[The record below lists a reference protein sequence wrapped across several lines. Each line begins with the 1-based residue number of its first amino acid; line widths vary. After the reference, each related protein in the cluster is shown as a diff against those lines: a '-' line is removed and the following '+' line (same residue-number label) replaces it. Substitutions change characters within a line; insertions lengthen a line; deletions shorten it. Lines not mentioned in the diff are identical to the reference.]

1 METTSHPRDAAH
13 NEPANKKLKMELPDP
28 LTTGRASSFPT
39 DDKFL
44 RLLVNI
50 KADVVRPA
58 DNKIFVANRT
68 DNIVDVWKG
77 LVAHNFLSCPV
88 LQKTK
93 HRYYGFIDMWDILK
107 YVVDFF
113 GTKDDQLLRN
123 SDDWIKLVS
132 AHDEF
137 MKKTV
142 NDIMKY
148 PLTKRNPFFPI
159 HSGFSLFS
167 AIEALAREKNLHR
180 VPIVDADRKLITV
193 ITQSQIVQI
202 LNKHLD
208 SFGERKNKPVAMM
221 DRFFEDVYTIHE
233 DAVAMDAFKMMVER
247 EVSGLAVIDTDGK
260 LTGTI
265 SVRDLKAISVDAR
278 MFWRLYQTVKNF
290 LLKIRK
296 ENNETGGDRPR
307 SVVTVRSSDT
317 LETVVKRLAEHD
329 IHRIFIVDE
338 LKKPIGVISLKDVL
352 YEIISG

>member
-1 METTSHPRDAAH
+1 METTAHARDAAR
-13 NEPANKKLKMELPDP
+13 NEPANKKLKVDLSNP
-28 LTTGRASSFPT
+28 LSSAPLSSYPT
-39 DDKFL
+39 DERFL
-44 RLLVNI
+44 KMLINI

-58 DNKIFVANRT
+58 ENKVFVANRT

-77 LVAHNFLSCPV
+77 LVSHNFLSCPV

-93 HRYYGFIDMWDILK
+93 HRYYGFVDLWDILK

-113 GTKDDQLLRN
+113 STKDDQLLRN
-123 SDDWIKLVS
+123 SEDWLKLVS
-132 AHDEF
+132 AHEDF
-137 MKKTV
+137 MKLTV

-167 AIEALAREKNLHR
+167 AIEALAKEKNLHR
-180 VPIVDADRKLITV
+180 VPVVDAERKLITV

-202 LNKHLD
+202 LNKSLD
-208 SFGERKNKPVAMM
+208 SIGERKNKPVVMM
-221 DRFFEDVYTIHE
+221 DRFIENVYTIHE

-247 EVSGLAVIDTDGK
+247 EVSGLAVIDSDGK

-307 SVVTVRSSDT
+307 TVVTVKPSDT
-317 LETVVKRLAEHD
+317 LETVVKKLAEND

-338 LKKPIGVISLKDVL
+338 HKKPIGVISLKDVL
-352 YEIISG
+352 YEIISA